1 MTEKLDSLDDVK
13 HSVIGHHAADKI
25 RWENQKA
32 WNQVFELKVDHLDQ
46 RLTSMEKR
54 VMWFSGAAA
63 AIGALLGTLF
73 RGIFG
78 A

>member
-32 WNQVFELKVDHLDQ
+32 WNQFSSS
-46 RLTSMEKR
+46 RSITWTSD
-54 VMWFSGAAA
+54 
-63 AIGALLGTLF
+63 
-73 RGIFG
+73 
-78 A
+78 